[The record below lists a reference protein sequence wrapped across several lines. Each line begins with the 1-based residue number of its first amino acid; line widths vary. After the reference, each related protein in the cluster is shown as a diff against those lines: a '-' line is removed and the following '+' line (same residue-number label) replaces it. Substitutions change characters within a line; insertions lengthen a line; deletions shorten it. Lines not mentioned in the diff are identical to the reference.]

1 MATDAELYAQA
12 YGDNATSGQFDLGG
26 LLGNIFSSD
35 GINTAIQGL
44 SGVYA
49 LEEQQQ
55 AARDVG
61 PTVAAQAQALAQQAG
76 QMAEFQPYTLT
87 SAPGLGGVS
96 LTQQGLQFETG
107 APQQQITE
115 QALAG
120 AQTAL
125 QGLLAP
131 RSEREAEILAAI
143 EAARAPQRQR
153 ELLAEEQRLLSQGR
167 IGTQSMMYGGMTP
180 EEFQRRSLLEE
191 QRGKDIIA
199 AMTQAGTEQ
208 QQAQQL
214 VSGLLGT
221 AYTPQAQAINLLQAG
236 VDPAKLAQSG
246 RLSASEAL
254 QAAISPIAQ
263 ATTEG
268 EKIAMGYT
276 TPLIQAYTG
285 LLSPAIQTAG
295 QAVGASDLAS
305 SVGTAIQGGLSD
317 LYKEIFGG

>member
-12 YGDNATSGQFDLGG
+12 YGDNATSGEFDLGG
-26 LLGNIFSSD
+26 LLGNIFSSE

-44 SGVYA
+44 SSLYA
-49 LEEQQQ
+49 LEEQQAQ
-55 AARDVG
+55 ARQLG
-61 PTVAAQAQALAQQAG
+61 PTVAGQAQQLAQQAG
-76 QMAEFQPYTLT
+76 QMAAFEPYTLT
-87 SAPGLGGVS
+87 STPGLGGVS
-96 LTQQGLQFETG
+96 LTPQGAQLTTGEAQQALTQ
-107 APQQQITE
+107 

-131 RSEREAEILAAI
+131 RSQREAEILAAI
-143 EAARAPQRQR
+143 EAAREPQRER
-153 ELLAEEQRLLSQGR
+153 ERLAEEQRLLSQGR

-180 EEFQRRSLLEE
+180 EEFQRRSLIEE
-191 QRGKDIIA
+191 QRGRDIIA

-221 AYTPQAQAINLLQAG
+221 AYTPQAQLINLLQAG

-276 TPLIQAYTG
+276 TPLVQAYTG
-285 LLSPAIQTAG
+285 LLSPAVQTAG
-295 QAVGASDLAS
+295 TALGASDLAS
-305 SVGTAIQGGLSD
+305 QVGTAIQSGVTGL
-317 LYKEIFGG
+317 YEQIFG